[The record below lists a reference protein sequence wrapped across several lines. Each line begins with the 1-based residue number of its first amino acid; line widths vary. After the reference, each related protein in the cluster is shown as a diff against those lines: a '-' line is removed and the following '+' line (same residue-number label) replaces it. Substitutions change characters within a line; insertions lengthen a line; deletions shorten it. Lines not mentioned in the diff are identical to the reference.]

1 MKRFVAMLM
10 GCLIIISGC
19 TSNGERDK
27 TEVTVSA
34 ASSMSESLQEVI
46 RAFEHEYPSIRV
58 HLNTGGTGTLR
69 RQIEQGAPID
79 LFFSASERDYQRVKQ
94 QDFVKEG
101 NQLLTNSLVLIKS
114 EQASVRTIDELLRSD
129 RKLAIGTPESVP
141 AGTYAKE
148 VLRQLN
154 KWERLED
161 QLVFTKDVTQVL
173 TLVNKGTADL
183 GIVYISDADLVENVT
198 AVREFDTALHSP
210 IKYYLAMLK
219 DDNQKDKAIKKAK
232 DAFYQ
237 FAQSETAE
245 KIYKRHGFIIKG

>member
-1 MKRFVAMLM
+1 MP
-10 GCLIIISGC
+10 GCSANDEG
-19 TSNGERDK
+19 DK
-27 TEVTVSA
+27 TEITISA

-46 RAFEHEYPSIRV
+46 SAFEQENPSIHI
-58 HLNTGGTGTLR
+58 HLNSGGTGTLR

-79 LFFSASERDYQRVKQ
+79 LFFSASERDYQKVRQKNLI
-94 QDFVKEG
+94 KEG

-114 EQASVRTIDELLRSD
+114 EQASVRTINELLRSD
-129 RKLAIGTPESVP
+129 GKLAIGTPESVP

-148 VLRQLN
+148 VLMQLN
-154 KWERLED
+154 KWDRLRD

-183 GIVYISDADLVENVT
+183 GIVYNSDADQVENVA
-198 AVREFDTALHSP
+198 AVREFDAALHSP

-219 DDNQKDKAIKKAK
+219 DDNQKEGTINKAT
-232 DAFYQ
+232 DTFYQ

-245 KIYKRHGFIIKG
+245 KIYKKYGFIIKD